1 MHFVAINMAPR
12 QVGEASSLCF
22 FARGHNEDALPTSPC
37 RRPIFIATLRT
48 GASWPLFCDP
58 ISIRMIQIETFTAES
73 SGVAG
78 RSAALFET
86 KSCEHFVLN
95 LGFIS
100 RPLNR
105 RASAVGPVEI
115 MEVKVYPADLCEML
129 GN

>member
-1 MHFVAINMAPR
+1 
-12 QVGEASSLCF
+12 
-22 FARGHNEDALPTSPC
+22 
-37 RRPIFIATLRT
+37 
-48 GASWPLFCDP
+48 
-58 ISIRMIQIETFTAES
+58 MIQIEAFTAES
-73 SGVAG
+73 SGVAA

-115 MEVKVYPADLCEML
+115 MEVKGLPRRFVRDAGQLIAANFRRLRTLGFVYFKLLGVAQNQRPSANKRFARENRLVADRRIYSEKTMWL
-129 GN
+129 NRTRA

>member
-1 MHFVAINMAPR
+1 
-12 QVGEASSLCF
+12 VGNICF
-22 FARGHNEDALPTSPC
+22 ANYGECMGHVRDLYFHRLPLE
-37 RRPIFIATLRT
+37 IFNC
-48 GASWPLFCDP
+48 P
-58 ISIRMIQIETFTAES
+58 
-73 SGVAG
+73 
-78 RSAALFET
+78 FET

-115 MEVKVYPADLCEML
+115 MELKVYPADLCEML